1 MSTRIRG
8 LVSRISDL
16 GSLLLGGNAAK
27 AWWALSYRV
36 YSNSSSIGLRRDLT
50 VPFTPPAAKIP
61 LIVRP
66 LSPAD
71 DLSSLDSAPGISS
84 DEAFWR
90 LTQRRLLRS
99 GLRTCY
105 VAVAPDGKPCYMQ
118 WVVPAAE
125 NQRLK
130 QVSGNL
136 YPTLQPGEAL
146 LEGAYT
152 PEAYRGMGIMGAA
165 MALVAERAAD
175 HGARWVIT
183 FVDEHNP
190 ASFKG
195 CVRAGFSPYLRR
207 HERFRLFHRSVSF
220 EPMNPAAP
228 SQA

>member
-1 MSTRIRG
+1 
-8 LVSRISDL
+8 
-16 GSLLLGGNAAK
+16 
-27 AWWALSYRV
+27 
-36 YSNSSSIGLRRDLT
+36 
-50 VPFTPPAAKIP
+50 
-61 LIVRP
+61 
-66 LSPAD
+66 
-71 DLSSLDSAPGISS
+71 
-84 DEAFWR
+84 
-90 LTQRRLLRS
+90 
-99 GLRTCY
+99 
-105 VAVAPDGKPCYMQ
+105 MQ

-136 YPTLQPGEAL
+136 YPTLQPEEAL

-220 EPMNPAAP
+220 EPVDSAAP

>member
-1 MSTRIRG
+1 VSARIRG

-16 GSLLLGGNAAK
+16 GSLLLSGNAAK
-27 AWWALSYRV
+27 AWWAFSYRV

-50 VPFTPPAAKIP
+50 VAFTPPAAKIP

-71 DLSSLDSAPGISS
+71 DLSSLDPKPGISS

-99 GLRTCY
+99 GLQTCY

-118 WVVPAAE
+118 WVVAASE
-125 NQRLK
+125 NDRLK
-130 QVSGNL
+130 EVAGNL
-136 YPTLQPGEAL
+136 YPLLQPDEAL
-146 LEGAYT
+146 LEGAFT
-152 PEAYRGMGIMGAA
+152 PEAYRGLGIMGAA
-165 MALVAERAAD
+165 MALVAQRAAD

-183 FVDEHNP
+183 FVDDHNS

-195 CVRAGFSPYLRR
+195 CVRAGFVPYLRR
-207 HERFRLFHRSVSF
+207 RERFRVFHRSVSF
-220 EPMNPAAP
+220 EPIDSVVLA
-228 SQA
+228 